1 MTIPSLSGMPE
12 ENTNDRLCK
21 GNALKLS
28 LFHAE

>member
-1 MTIPSLSGMPE
+1 MTIPSLFGMPG

-28 LFHAE
+28 HFHAE